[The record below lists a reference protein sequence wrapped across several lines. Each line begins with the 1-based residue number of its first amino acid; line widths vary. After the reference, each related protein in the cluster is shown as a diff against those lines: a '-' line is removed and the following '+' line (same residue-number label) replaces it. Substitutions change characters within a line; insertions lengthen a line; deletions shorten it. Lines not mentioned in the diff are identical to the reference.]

1 MPNWCEGVLKVRGPI
16 ENIKRFLLEG
26 IDYNDYQ
33 YTPHM
38 NDNGIVSL
46 EETAI
51 PREEITK
58 EIGDNGVYIT
68 NTDELYIKDT
78 RRMFV
83 ASDDIDSN
91 VIRRDNTALIF
102 IDVKQAWGFIADDLA
117 RISQKY
123 GVDFRIF
130 ATESGMEFCQEIE
143 VINGEIT
150 KDRIIPYT
158 DFMWEAPD
166 PRIGG

>member
-1 MPNWCEGVLKVRGPI
+1 MPNWCEGVLKVRGQI

-26 IDYNDYQ
+26 IEYGDYQ
-33 YTPHM
+33 YTI
-38 NDNGIVSL
+38 NRNKKGILVL
-46 EETAI
+46 EETVI

-83 ASDDIDSN
+83 ASDDIDSC
-91 VIRRDNTALIF
+91 VIRQGDISLIF
-102 IDVKQAWGFIADDLA
+102 IDVKQAWGILADDLA
-117 RISQKY
+117 KISKKY
-123 GVDFRIF
+123 GVDLRIF
-130 ATESGMEFCQEIE
+130 ATEGGMEFCQEIE

-150 KDRIIPYT
+150 KDRTIPYN
-158 DFMWEAPD
+158 DFNWEAPD

>member
-68 NTDELYIKDT
+68 NTEELYIKDT

-83 ASDDIDSN
+83 ASDDIGSDI
-91 VIRRDNTALIF
+91 IRRDNIALIF
-102 IDVKQAWGFIADDLA
+102 IDVKQAWGFIANDLA

-130 ATESGMEFCQEIE
+130 ATESGMKFCQEIE

-150 KDRIIPYT
+150 IDRIIPYK
-158 DFMWEAPD
+158 DFYWEAPD

>member
-83 ASDDIDSN
+83 ASDDIGSDI
-91 VIRRDNTALIF
+91 IRRDNIALIF
-102 IDVKQAWGFIADDLA
+102 IDVKQAWGFIANDLA

-130 ATESGMEFCQEIE
+130 ATESGMQFCQEIE
-143 VINGEIT
+143 VLQGEIT

-158 DFMWEAPD
+158 DFIWEAPD

>member
-1 MPNWCEGVLKVRGPI
+1 
-16 ENIKRFLLEG
+16 
-26 IDYNDYQ
+26 
-33 YTPHM
+33 
-38 NDNGIVSL
+38 
-46 EETAI
+46 
-51 PREEITK
+51 
-58 EIGDNGVYIT
+58 
-68 NTDELYIKDT
+68 
-78 RRMFV
+78 MFV

-130 ATESGMEFCQEIE
+130 ATESGMQFCQEIE
-143 VINGEIT
+143 VLQGEIT
-150 KDRIIPYT
+150 IDRIIPYN
-158 DFMWEAPD
+158 DFNWEAPD

>member
-26 IDYNDYQ
+26 IDYSDYQ
-33 YTPHM
+33 YTT
-38 NDNGIVSL
+38 NRNEKGILVL

-143 VINGEIT
+143 VLQGEILI
-150 KDRIIPYT
+150 DRIIPYK
-158 DFMWEAPD
+158 DFNWEAPD

>member
-33 YTPHM
+33 YTLHT
-38 NDNGIVSL
+38 NDDGIVSL

-68 NTDELYIKDT
+68 NTEELYIKNT
-78 RRMFV
+78 RRMFI

-91 VIRRDNTALIF
+91 VIRRDSTSLIF
-102 IDVKQAWGFIADDLA
+102 INVKQAWGFIADDLA

-150 KDRIIPYT
+150 IDRIIPYN
-158 DFMWEAPD
+158 DFSWEAPD

>member
-1 MPNWCEGVLKVRGPI
+1 MPNWCEGVLKVRGSM
-16 ENIKRFLLEG
+16 ENIKRFLFEG
-26 IDYNDYQ
+26 TDYNDYK
-33 YTPHM
+33 YIPHL
-38 NDNGIVSL
+38 NEKGIISL

-51 PREEITK
+51 PREGVTTEI
-58 EIGDNGVYIT
+58 DNNGVYIT

-83 ASDDIDSN
+83 ASDVIDSC
-91 VIRRDNTALIF
+91 VVRRGDTCLIF

-130 ATESGMEFCQEIE
+130 ATDSGMEFCQEIE

>member
-16 ENIKRFLLEG
+16 ENIKKFLFEG
-26 IDYNDYQ
+26 TDYNDYK
-33 YTPHM
+33 YIPHL
-38 NDNGIVSL
+38 NEKCILVL

-51 PREEITK
+51 PREGVIQKIDE
-58 EIGDNGVYIT
+58 NGVYIT
-68 NTDELYIKDT
+68 NTEELYIKDT
-78 RRMFV
+78 RRMFI
-83 ASDDIDSN
+83 ASDDIGSN

-102 IDVKQAWGFIADDLA
+102 IDVKQAWGFIANDLA

-143 VINGEIT
+143 VLQGEIT
-150 KDRIIPYT
+150 IDRIIPYN
-158 DFMWEAPD
+158 DFNWEAPD

>member
-1 MPNWCEGVLKVRGPI
+1 M
-16 ENIKRFLLEG
+16 
-26 IDYNDYQ
+26 
-33 YTPHM
+33 
-38 NDNGIVSL
+38 
-46 EETAI
+46 
-51 PREEITK
+51 
-58 EIGDNGVYIT
+58 
-68 NTDELYIKDT
+68 
-78 RRMFV
+78 
-83 ASDDIDSN
+83 
-91 VIRRDNTALIF
+91 IRRDNTALIF

>member
-1 MPNWCEGVLKVRGPI
+1 MPNWCEGVLKVRGQI

-26 IDYNDYQ
+26 LDYNDYQ
-33 YTPHM
+33 YTPHT

-143 VINGEIT
+143 VLQGEILI
-150 KDRIIPYT
+150 DRIIPYK
-158 DFMWEAPD
+158 DFNWEAPD

>member
-33 YTPHM
+33 YTLHT
-38 NDNGIVSL
+38 NDDGIVSL
-46 EETAI
+46 KETAI

-68 NTDELYIKDT
+68 NTEELYIKDT

-83 ASDDIDSN
+83 ASDDIGSDI
-91 VIRRDNTALIF
+91 IRRDNIALIF
-102 IDVKQAWGFIADDLA
+102 IDVKQAWGFIANDLA

-123 GVDFRIF
+123 GVDFRMF

-150 KDRIIPYT
+150 IDRIIPYN
-158 DFMWEAPD
+158 DFSWEAPD

>member
-1 MPNWCEGVLKVRGPI
+1 MPNWCEGVLKVRGQI

-26 IDYNDYQ
+26 IEYGDYQ
-33 YTPHM
+33 YTT
-38 NDNGIVSL
+38 NRNEQGILVL

-51 PREEITK
+51 PREGVIQEID
-58 EIGDNGVYIT
+58 ENGVYIT

-83 ASDDIDSN
+83 ASDDIGSDI
-91 VIRRDNTALIF
+91 IRRDNIALIF
-102 IDVKQAWGFIADDLA
+102 IDVKQAWGFISNDLA

-143 VINGEIT
+143 VLQGKIT
-150 KDRIIPYT
+150 IDRIIPYN
-158 DFMWEAPD
+158 DFNWEAPD

>member
-1 MPNWCEGVLKVRGPI
+1 MPNWCEGVLKVRGQI

-26 IDYNDYQ
+26 LDYNDYQ

-68 NTDELYIKDT
+68 NTDESYIKDT

-143 VINGEIT
+143 VLQGKIT
-150 KDRIIPYT
+150 IDRIIPYN
-158 DFMWEAPD
+158 DFYWEAPD

>member
-68 NTDELYIKDT
+68 NTEELYIKDT

-83 ASDDIDSN
+83 ASDDIGSDI
-91 VIRRDNTALIF
+91 IRRDNIALIF

-143 VINGEIT
+143 VLQGKIT
-150 KDRIIPYT
+150 IDRIIPYN
-158 DFMWEAPD
+158 DFSWEAPD